1 MTNMHNKHCH
11 LVCSIT
17 GKDDLR
23 VAVVAVSLFE
33 ILHMGCENNCKPGHD
48 TKNGHHPQ
56 NVFSLLLQLPMW
68 YAQWYLCMQPF
79 IFKATPSRQSIAIAM
94 PKAEHTCTL
103 SVCAIWLYITGAFL
117 PLVILAGCLQSGLPF
132 QLIRPSQFLSF
143 SPGTAQPPARLIGS
157 FVPSCFAEQRQNKR
171 KCCSGTIVSTLV
183 SKDKRKW
190 HMNALLD
197 R

>member
-1 MTNMHNKHCH
+1 MTNMHNKIVTWFTASLGNTTCGLLWWV
-11 LVCSIT
+11 LVCLKFCARAVKTIVNLAMTQRT
-17 GKDDLR
+17 GAIHKM
-23 VAVVAVSLFE
+23 F
-33 ILHMGCENNCKPGHD
+33 
-48 TKNGHHPQ
+48 
-56 NVFSLLLQLPMW
+56 FSLLPQLPMW
-68 YAQWYLCMQPF
+68 YTQWYLSVQPF
-79 IFKATPSRQSIAIAM
+79 IFKATPSRQSIAITV

-103 SVCAIWLYITGAFL
+103 SVCAIWLYIMGAFL

-143 SPGTAQPPARLIGS
+143 PPGTAQPPARLIGS